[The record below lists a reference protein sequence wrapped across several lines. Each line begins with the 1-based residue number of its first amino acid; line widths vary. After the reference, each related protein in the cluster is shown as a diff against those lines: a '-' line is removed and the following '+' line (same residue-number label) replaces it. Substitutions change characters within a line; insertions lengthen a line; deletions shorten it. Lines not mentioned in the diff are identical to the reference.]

1 MDAVVYGTESCGWC
15 ESVVRALKKHTT
27 SVTKVD
33 VRECADNLEEMKKF
47 AGKDAKNVPQV
58 VIDGKYIGG
67 YTETERYLNIINLSN
82 LTKETREKSVQQLNE
97 DGTIEW

>member
-15 ESVVRALKKHTT
+15 ESVVRSLKKHTT
-27 SVTKVD
+27 SVTKLD
-33 VRECADNLEEMKKF
+33 VSEPENLAEMKKIV
-47 AGKDAKNVPQV
+47 GDGAKTVPQV

-82 LTKETREKSVQQLNE
+82 LTKKKEE
-97 DGTIEW
+97 D

>member
-1 MDAVVYGTESCGWC
+1 MDAVVYGTEDCGWC
-15 ESVVRALKKHTT
+15 ESVVRSLKKHTT
-27 SVTKVD
+27 SITRVN
-33 VRECADNLEEMKKF
+33 VREPDNLEEMKKF
-47 AGKDAKNVPQV
+47 AGKDAKSVPQV

-82 LTKETREKSVQQLNE
+82 LTKETREKSTKQEPNE

>member
-1 MDAVVYGTESCGWC
+1 MKAIIYGTDKCTWC
-15 ESVVRALKKHTT
+15 DKVARNLLDAGIDI
-27 SVTKVD
+27 TKVD
-33 VRECADNLEEMKKF
+33 VTDADNLAEMKKF
-47 AGKDAKNVPQV
+47 AGKDARSVPQV

-82 LTKETREKSVQQLNE
+82 LTKETREKTVQELNE

>member
-1 MDAVVYGTESCGWC
+1 MDAVVYGTEDCGWC
-15 ESVVRALKKHTT
+15 ESVVRSLKKHTT
-27 SVTKVD
+27 SITRVN
-33 VRECADNLEEMKKF
+33 VREDDNLEEMKKF
-47 AGKDAKNVPQV
+47 AGPDAKSVPQV
-58 VIDGKYIGG
+58 VVDGKYIGG